1 MTPFEFLVILISVIM
16 ELSIARLVSGIGD
29 LIRIIKSRNG
39 YWVYS
44 VWIFNVLLL
53 ISGFWWSMFG
63 WSLKKD
69 WSFFYFVLLLIFTI
83 TLYLLTNFLVP
94 KEIKKETNIKEY
106 FLENRKMF
114 FGVLIFTLIVDII
127 ETSLLEKEGFRD
139 MPFEYPIL
147 IIALIVLSIFGYVA
161 NRNKVQAVIAV
172 LWGVTLASYGIFA
185 L

>member
-1 MTPFEFLVILISVIM
+1 
-16 ELSIARLVSGIGD
+16 
-29 LIRIIKSRNG
+29 
-39 YWVYS
+39 
-44 VWIFNVLLL
+44 
-53 ISGFWWSMFG
+53 
-63 WSLKKD
+63 
-69 WSFFYFVLLLIFTI
+69 
-83 TLYLLTNFLVP
+83 
-94 KEIKKETNIKEY
+94 
-106 FLENRKMF
+106 MF